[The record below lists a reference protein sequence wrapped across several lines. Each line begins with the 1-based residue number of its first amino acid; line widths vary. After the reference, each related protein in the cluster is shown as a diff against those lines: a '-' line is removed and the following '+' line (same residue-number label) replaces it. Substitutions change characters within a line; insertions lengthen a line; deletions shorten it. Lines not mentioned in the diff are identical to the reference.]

1 MKPRKYLQ
9 GGAPVHELSWF
20 VTGGHDL
27 VGWRRHQKVLLK
39 CTKAPWKNIVSPNSP
54 VTSQPFYRRRWW
66 LTLAIFGETM
76 GWHAHSFRTIG
87 DAHLHNICPFEEL
100 YIHCAD
106 VMAVVAQFGHLLPE
120 KEAWESRVAAWL
132 RERNFIL
139 HWPCL
144 KLGYQRTHKLAIQ
157 FHTISNANASH
168 FLDREFWDIPICT
181 QFLLPCS
188 ITCSFAEAE
197 AFAWGLCKSNIM
209 FALFGG
215 SSLSFS
221 MQLGLQFCRSL
232 AELEGSLG
240 ISHHDPSRT
249 VLGGPDSPAFVL
261 KPKPTGCVWKCWE
274 HPNYPMVLLI
284 IIPMKNGYFIGNIPY
299 FQTNPTESN
308 WFQDSRWPITQEEVR
323 RSTVSRKTSW
333 PWADC
338 AGSWQLYTLAR
349 MVVGPWC
356 RVQSSF
362 LSSLPIHHECCVGVS
377 ENGDTH
383 KRLF

>member
-39 CTKAPWKNIVSPNSP
+39 CTKAPSNIVPPDSP

-66 LTLAIFGETM
+66 LTLAILGETM

-87 DAHLHNICPFEEL
+87 DAHLHKICPFEEL

-120 KEAWESRVAAWL
+120 KETWESRVAAWSEKEGGTGPCKL
-132 RERNFIL
+132 VEGEELYSPLAMPQTGVPTDPQTCYTISYNFI
-139 HWPCL
+139 
-144 KLGYQRTHKLAIQ
+144 QFQMRTHPI
-157 FHTISNANASH
+157 
-168 FLDREFWDIPICT
+168 FWTENFETYLSAPSFFFPA
-181 QFLLPCS
+181 QSLVL
-188 ITCSFAEAE
+188 FAEAE

-215 SSLSFS
+215 SSFSFS
-221 MQLGLQFCRSL
+221 MQGLEFCRSEL

-249 VLGGPDSPAFVL
+249 VLGGPESPAF
-261 KPKPTGCVWKCWE
+261 E
-274 HPNYPMVLLI
+274 
-284 IIPMKNGYFIGNIPY
+284 
-299 FQTNPTESN
+299 TESN
-308 WFQDSRWPITQEEVR
+308 WIQLIPGFKMANNTR
-323 RSTVSRKTSW
+323 RGLPWAVSRKTSR

-362 LSSLPIHHECCVGVS
+362 MSSLPIHHECCVGVS